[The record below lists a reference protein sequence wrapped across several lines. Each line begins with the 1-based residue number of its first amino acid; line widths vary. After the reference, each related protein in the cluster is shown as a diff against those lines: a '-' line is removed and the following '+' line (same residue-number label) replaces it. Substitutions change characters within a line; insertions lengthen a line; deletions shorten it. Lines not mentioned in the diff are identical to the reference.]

1 MATTISNVFQTM
13 FAAEVHQAY
22 QGTSVLQ
29 GTCRTR
35 TNVGSEIVKFPKL
48 AATTASE
55 RTPGTLVTAANA
67 QFSNVSCTLK
77 NWSAHEYTDIFNQ
90 AKVNFD
96 ERNEVAQSL
105 GNAIGRRMDQV
116 ILDAL
121 LAASAGSTVANTV
134 VTTGSATASD
144 MNVGKILEAG
154 AKLSAKNVPM
164 TDRHLIMHANSMK
177 SLLGDER
184 AVSSDF
190 IQLQG
195 LARGEVSTFAG
206 FSIHMIGDRDEDG
219 LTIDGSSDR
228 TCFAFHK
235 DAIGHAIGMA
245 PKTEI
250 NYQADR
256 TSWLV
261 SAMFSSNAVA
271 IDVNGICDIT
281 CRES

>member
-134 VTTGSATASD
+134 RTSGSGASD
-144 MNVGKILEAG
+144 MDVGKILAAG
-154 AKLSAKNVPM
+154 AALSTKNVPM
-164 TDRHLIMHANSMK
+164 TDRHLVMHANSMK
-177 SLLGDER
+177 SLLNDER

-195 LARGEVSTFAG
+195 LARGEINQFAG
-206 FSIHMIGDRDEDG
+206 FTIHMIGDRDEDG
-219 LTIDGSSDR
+219 LNIDGSSDR

-271 IDVNGICDIT
+271 IDVNGICDII